1 MMRTLFILLI
11 ISITFPGLSG
21 QNEQLIINP
30 PATGA
35 GERFL
40 TFENPRGSIKVI
52 GYDGELIV
60 VTGTLRHPEPEKKT
74 TDGLRRIEQNTMDI
88 RAEVNGQ
95 NVLLLC
101 RSTGKTVDFDIK
113 IPAEFSLKLKSL
125 DNGNVEVLNIDGVI
139 EVSNNNGNITLE
151 NIFGAA
157 ILSSAYG
164 DISASFREVR
174 TGAPMMFTSFEGN
187 VFLTLPA
194 SVNVN
199 LKMKS
204 DKGEILSDFEIL
216 PGKRQPVV
224 RQVDNT
230 AVYSLEDWTTG
241 SVNKGGPE
249 LVLQSYSG
257 KIILKKK

>member
-1 MMRTLFILLI
+1 MRILFIFLLI
-11 ISITFPGLSG
+11 SVTFPSLSG

-30 PATGA
+30 PAGA

-40 TFENPRGSIKVI
+40 TFENPKGSIKVI
-52 GYDGELIV
+52 GYDGEVIV

-74 TDGLRRIEQNTMDI
+74 TDGLRRIEQNTLDI
-88 RAEVNGQ
+88 RAEVNRQ

-113 IPAEFSLKLKSL
+113 IPSKFSLKLKSL
-125 DNGNVEVLNIDGVI
+125 DNGNVEILNIEGVI

-151 NIFGAA
+151 NILGAA

-164 DISASFREVR
+164 DITASFREVKP
-174 TGAPMMFTSFEGN
+174 GAPMMFTSFEGD

-194 SVNVN
+194 SVNAN

-216 PGKRQPVV
+216 PVKRQPVV

-241 SVNKGGPE
+241 SVNNGGPD

-257 KIILKKK
+257 RITLKKK

>member
-30 PATGA
+30 PAGA
-35 GERFL
+35 DERFL
-40 TFENPRGSIKVI
+40 TFENPKGSIKVI
-52 GYDGELIV
+52 GYDGDLIV
-60 VTGTLRHPEPEKKT
+60 VTGTLRHPEPEKKNT
-74 TDGLRRIEQNTMDI
+74 EGLRRIEQNSLDI

-113 IPAEFSLKLKSL
+113 IPAKFSLKLKSL

-139 EVSNNNGNITLE
+139 EVSNNNGNIWLE
-151 NIFGAA
+151 NILGAA

-164 DISASFREVR
+164 DITASFREVK
-174 TGAPMMFTSFEGN
+174 TGAPMMFTTFEGD

-194 SVNVN
+194 SVNAN

-216 PGKRQPVV
+216 PLKRQPVV

-241 SVNKGGPE
+241 SINKGGSG

-257 KIILKKK
+257 KITLKKK